1 MFRGK
6 VLQLSILIFSFSVM
20 SDLSFNSSA
29 LHLEFDE
36 DSFPPPSEPSS
47 EVSGDEVFLSCDEP
61 EGEEDSLLTSEPEG
75 APESVASSGSKGED
89 E

>member
-20 SDLSFNSSA
+20 SDLAFNSSV
-29 LHLEFDE
+29 LRLEFDE
-36 DSFPPPSEPSS
+36 DVLPPPSEASS

-61 EGEEDSLLTSEPEG
+61 EGEEDPC
-75 APESVASSGSKGED
+75 
-89 E
+89 